1 MRLPHW
7 AVAAG
12 DARLAT
18 VHPLFVRALALWV
31 PVAVAVTGLSAVVY
45 GAVQQDLRQGANDP
59 QIQMAEDAAARL
71 NAGVAPNTVVLS
83 DQVELS
89 GSLSSYVM
97 VFDAENRLIASSA
110 QLNGQAPPFPPS
122 VFESARSRGQDR
134 ITWQP
139 AAGIRS
145 AVVVQPWRSGFVVV
159 GRSLRLVEERIG
171 QIFLLTGLAWLV
183 TLGCTAIAALL
194 VAAVIRL
201 R

>member
-1 MRLPHW
+1 MRLAHW
-7 AVAAG
+7 AVASG

-31 PVAVAVTGLSAVVY
+31 PVAVAVTGLSALVY

-71 NAGVAPNTVVLS
+71 NAGVAPNTVIPS

-122 VFESARSRGQDR
+122 VFDSAETARSEEHTSELQSRG
-134 ITWQP
+134 
-139 AAGIRS
+139 
-145 AVVVQPWRSGFVVV
+145 
-159 GRSLRLVEERIG
+159 
-171 QIFLLTGLAWLV
+171 
-183 TLGCTAIAALL
+183 
-194 VAAVIRL
+194 
-201 R
+201 